1 MRDQT
6 QTIVVPNETADGD
19 DDEVEPLVHSEDEQQ
34 QQQHP
39 VPASEMH
46 AISFLG
52 ALRIPVSLSNY

>member
-1 MRDQT
+1 
-6 QTIVVPNETADGD
+6 VVPNETADGD
-19 DDEVEPLVHSEDEQQ
+19 DDEVEPLVHSEDE

>member
-34 QQQHP
+34 QHP